1 MQGLMMDYPLTLQ
14 HAYQRATHLFARK
27 EIVTQT
33 EGEPHRYTYA
43 DWGKRVAQLA
53 NALTH
58 AGAQQG
64 DRIATFGWNTYRHF
78 ELYYAI
84 PCIGSVLHT
93 LNIRLFA
100 EQLVYIV
107 NNAED
112 KIIFVDGDLVPTLE
126 KIADQL
132 STVKLYV
139 IMGDAPGSTG
149 KLSPSV
155 DYETFI
161 GSQPTTFD
169 WPQLDENAAAAMCYT
184 SGTTGKPKGVKRPLT
199 FAPLGNDPRRVERMR
214 SLFLMDAD
222 TIFFTPAPLY
232 HAAPLRFCMTVFRL
246 GGTVVLTEKF
256 DAENALACLGTYR
269 VTHSQWVPTMFV
281 RLLQLPEERS
291 RRLDLSSHRVAI
303 HSGAPCSIALKR
315 RMIDWWGPILHEYY
329 SGTESVGFTHA
340 TSEEWL
346 SHPGTV
352 GRPWGC
358 KIHIVGEDHQER
370 GPGEV
375 GTVYF
380 ESHVELR
387 YHNEPDKTIKA
398 HHKQGWAT
406 MGDIGYVDTD
416 GYLYLTDRKAF
427 TIVSGGVNIYP
438 REIEELLESSP
449 LVKEVCVFGVPDPE
463 YGEAVQAVIQ
473 PTSLEQAGPEL
484 AHELFAFV
492 RSKLAAYKCPRYLDF
507 RDELPH
513 MENGKLHKQQLQ
525 NEYKTRIDRGY
536 TRSQKHKSE

>member
-1 MQGLMMDYPLTLQ
+1 MHPGYFAQHSPHKPAIHVGSTSMTYQVLDSASRRLALFLRNHNIVRGDTIAMIVPNTPNFFVVAWAAQRSGLYYLPLSTRLSPDEISYIL
-14 HAYQRATHLFARK
+14 ADSGAKALIVDATVLDNARRAWEQLAPNFPSLRLIMGGNATDFASF
-27 EIVTQT
+27 EEVIASAQ
-33 EGEPHRYTYA
+33 EGE
-43 DWGKRVAQLA
+43 
-53 NALTH
+53 
-58 AGAQQG
+58 
-64 DRIATFGWNTYRHF
+64 
-78 ELYYAI
+78 
-84 PCIGSVLHT
+84 
-93 LNIRLFA
+93 
-100 EQLVYIV
+100 
-107 NNAED
+107 
-112 KIIFVDGDLVPTLE
+112 
-126 KIADQL
+126 
-132 STVKLYV
+132 
-139 IMGDAPGSTG
+139 
-149 KLSPSV
+149 
-155 DYETFI
+155 
-161 GSQPTTFD
+161 
-169 WPQLDENAAAAMCYT
+169 LDEVEGSDMLYT

-387 YHNEPDKTIKA
+387 YHNDPDKTIKA

>member
-1 MQGLMMDYPLTLQ
+1 MHPGY
-14 HAYQRATHLFARK
+14 F
-27 EIVTQT
+27 
-33 EGEPHRYTYA
+33 
-43 DWGKRVAQLA
+43 
-53 NALTH
+53 
-58 AGAQQG
+58 AQQSPHKPAIVVGTRSMTYQELDRASRALALFLRNQNISRG
-64 DRIATFGWNTYRHF
+64 DTIAMMVPNSPYFFVVAWAAQRSG
-78 ELYYAI
+78 LYYL
-84 PCIGSVLHT
+84 PMST
-93 LNIRLFA
+93 KLNPGEISYLLNDSGA
-100 EQLVYIV
+100 KALIV
-107 NNAED
+107 DAAVMDN
-112 KIIFVDGDLVPTLE
+112 V
-126 KIADQL
+126 KIALELREHNLADVRL
-132 STVKLYV
+132 
-139 IMGDAPGSTG
+139 M
-149 KLSPSV
+149 
-155 DYETFI
+155 I
-161 GSQPTTFD
+161 GG
-169 WPQLDENAAAAMCYT
+169 NAAAFESFDQVIASTKEGNLDEVEGGDMLYT
-184 SGTTGKPKGVKRPLT
+184 SGTTGKPKGVKRPLS

-256 DAENALACLGTYR
+256 DAENALACLETYR

-281 RLLQLPEERS
+281 RMLQLPEERYRS
-291 RRLDLSSHRVAI
+291 FDLSSHRVAI

-315 RMIDWWGPILHEYY
+315 RMIEWWGPILHEYY

-358 KIHIVGEDHQER
+358 QIHIVSGDGQEL
-370 GPGEV
+370 GPGEI

-387 YHNEPDKTIKA
+387 YHNDPDKTTEA
-398 HHKQGWAT
+398 HDKHGWAT

-438 REIEELLESSP
+438 REIEEVLEVHP
-449 LVKEVCVFGVPDPE
+449 LVKEACVFGVPDPE
-463 YGEAVQAVIQ
+463 YGEAVQAIVQ
-473 PTSLEQAGPEL
+473 PMAMDLAGPEL

-492 RSKLAAYKCPRYLDF
+492 RIQLAPYKCPGYLDF
-507 RDELPH
+507 RAELPH
-513 MENGKLHKQQLQ
+513 LENGKLHKQLVRS
-525 NEYKTRIDRGY
+525 EYRTQTRRGY
-536 TRSQKHKSE
+536 TRSHTNQSE